1 MTRRPGPVGSKAA
14 EHNTPRTNRATSSA
28 PRNRRG
34 KPRSRSSTVFLLR
47 CTRTEEGQEKSG
59 RTYCA
64 PTTSTSSASAAV
76 MASRTSAFAHDT
88 VRPVT
93 PLAIFVH
100 RRDPTLRRGLL
111 GVVLR
116 SLTALALDEDEAVVA
131 DSHNEVGE
139 IPTRLALE
147 AVRDLTKQ
155 VVVLHVRERSITS
168 LELPAM
174 KRTRQRGVTVSQCWD
189 TRAQVLRRQQCLELG
204 DADLGELL
212 QAGGGVVFGG
222 EQHAGKAWVA
232 TRQSERPQQRL
243 GRDA

>member
-1 MTRRPGPVGSKAA
+1 MVLILAIWSGRQKPRSNTEMISVARRHRLREKV
-14 EHNTPRTNRATSSA
+14 
-28 PRNRRG
+28 RG

-47 CTRTEEGQEKSG
+47 CTRTEEGPEKSG

-64 PTTSTSSASAAV
+64 PMTSTSSGV
-76 MASRTSAFAHDT
+76 RGQYGIPYLGLRAHDT
-88 VRPVT
+88 VRRVT

-147 AVRDLTKQ
+147 AVRALTN
-155 VVVLHVRERSITS
+155 RWSFFTYASARSPAS
-168 LELPAM
+168 SSRAM
-174 KRTRQRGVTVSQCWD
+174 KTDPPTRGVTVSQCWD

-212 QAGGGVVFGG
+212 RAGGGVVFGG
-222 EQHAGKAWVA
+222 EQHPGKAWVA
-232 TRQSERPQQRL
+232 TRQSERP
-243 GRDA
+243 